1 MQKLIRGSGLGHA
14 FLAALWSFPFC
25 RCHFICWVPRF
36 KIALQAYVRFLYC
49 ERSHFQICIARLK
62 FLLGCPFILLS
73 IRLVWHISVARHVS
87 PGDDCSLLLCGGD
100 MGWVGGQQ
108 TNCPSLWSIVKL
120 DFPVAGNSGDCGTEV
135 FEVLE
140 IELPLFCCFAR
151 EREFGLFLARFFG

>member
-49 ERSHFQICIARLK
+49 ERSHFQICTARLK

-100 MGWVGGQQ
+100 MGWGGGAANELSINTSVHRQ
-108 TNCPSLWSIVKL
+108 TRLSRRWELW
-120 DFPVAGNSGDCGTEV
+120 
-135 FEVLE
+135 
-140 IELPLFCCFAR
+140 
-151 EREFGLFLARFFG
+151 GLWNRSVRSVRD